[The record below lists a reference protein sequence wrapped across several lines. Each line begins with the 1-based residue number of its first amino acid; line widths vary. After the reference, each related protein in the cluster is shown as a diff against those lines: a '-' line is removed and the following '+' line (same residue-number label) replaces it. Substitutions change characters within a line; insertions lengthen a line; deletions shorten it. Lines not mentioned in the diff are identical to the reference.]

1 MKAKALDVT
10 TNNVD
15 IEQGRPS
22 TVVSKRRFDSLPI
35 QVQFTQNLERAH
47 EISVP
52 NSSLQFRA
60 SLLRMALYRRR
71 RERTFLRLKKLA
83 RQRRM
88 PSQSLLPP

>member
-1 MKAKALDVT
+1 MKAKRLDAT
-10 TNNVD
+10 D

-22 TVVSKRRFDSLPI
+22 TIVSKRRFDSLPI
-35 QVQFTQNLERAH
+35 QVQFAQNLERAH
-47 EISVP
+47 EISVS
-52 NSSLQFRA
+52 NNSLQFRA

-71 RERTFLRLKKLA
+71 RERVFLRLKKLA